1 MTLKNYNCKKIVHIL
16 IMTVILIIAGMGM
29 AIQAANAA
37 TNPSGIPKKG
47 DKYTGTAT
55 ATKGWELNGNRNAGA
70 ILKNDGKFGGHVKTT
85 KAYCIDRQKYMPHK
99 GYKYKYTA
107 KVTSVKNNKT
117 GVAVSGYIRYIP
129 TKAPK
134 AGSPSKTQRLQCN
147 KWSFTLKASPKLQL
161 KKVTTSKCENF
172 TKNNSNYSLAGTTYG
187 LYKDKGCKD
196 KKGTFKIKKNGMSNT
211 LNVEKGKTYYVKEIK
226 AGKGYK
232 VDKTVHKVKNT
243 KYNTVK
249 KFTVADEAIG
259 DPLELSLQKYDCR
272 SGESKIP
279 EDGSLKGAE
288 FTLTYKH
295 DGKTEKWVFAAG
307 KDGRIQLERKWAKS
321 YLVQSK
327 SSKLHEDANGV
338 CFPLGTYTLEETQE
352 PLGYRKSDDKRT
364 ITISQIPGMNK
375 SKVTMTP
382 TDDGFKNI
390 KIDEYAARG
399 DFKLH
404 KVEKKKEMTTYCDT
418 CDENIS
424 GLSEEERAEKHGTTY
439 YCPECGID
447 KTATHDKETIEKH
460 MTEKHPD
467 KNTEEVKQDTNP
479 EATETK
485 TDNKEEAKKETAAQ
499 SKQNEKAEVKTEKS
513 ESVQENSK
521 EDQENKEE
529 AKDSTDESGKDGN
542 VKEDGQDETKDDE
555 NKDETETVK
564 YKTMTGLRTR
574 MIDAGKDPVENPL
587 ANVVFKLT
595 NTETGESHEIKT
607 DENGNYDSK
616 NDENLWFGKEEK
628 KENLGKLEKGTYKLE
643 EQECDAN
650 QGMILAAPK
659 IFVIEKDG
667 AYIDLGTIINSNP
680 LIQTTALDKN
690 TGDHIAYGKKTITI
704 VDTVKYKNLR
714 PGHTY
719 TLNGTLMDKETGKAF
734 LDKNGNKVTASTT
747 FTTKTIED
755 GFTDEDK
762 SGSIQLPFT
771 FEIAGDSFGKKL
783 VAFEDMKEDG
793 HKFAV
798 HADLEDQ
805 EQTVIIPKIG
815 TEAIGKDSET
825 NLINNSGMQTIND
838 TVKYEGLLAGKSYT
852 MTGYAVD
859 SKTGKEIEGTKNS
872 IQFSA
877 DKESGSVV
885 VPITIDAA
893 KHAGSDV
900 VIFEELYYNGKIVAD
915 HTDLKD
921 SKQTVHISEI
931 KTKAVDK
938 DTKLNIIKK
947 SGAQNIVDTVTY
959 KNLIAGKTYTG
970 KAWLVDPET
979 GDKIEGTEVTKEF
992 TAEEANGTFDM
1003 ELTFTQDENEPL
1015 EKVTVF
1021 EEVYL
1026 GDKLIGEHKDVTD
1039 TDQTLSDIKIKTKAE
1054 AEDTKTNET
1063 SGIGK
1068 KKIIDTV
1075 HVSGLVTGDQY
1086 EVRGWLTDSEG
1097 KKLEG
1102 TDGTQKFEAKA
1113 SEMDVKVELTFDA
1126 SKYAGEDVHVFE
1138 ELYRQNILI
1147 GEHKDTGDEDQVVHV
1162 SKVDT
1167 SAVSATWGNTIVPT
1181 KGKQYINDSVV
1192 YDNLDTDS
1200 TYTLKS
1206 WAVDKETGKKIE
1218 GSDATKTFTPEA
1230 PQEETAENETADT
1243 EDENIADKNEENK
1256 DEVDSEDTED
1266 NEDIEDSEDGDMDE
1280 DEDEDVDDNEDSDEA
1295 DDNEDEDTPS
1305 DEDKDETTKENNHVR
1320 TSGTVETTLPVKGE
1334 DVRGKHIVVFQ
1345 EIYDK
1350 DGNLIGE
1357 HKDINSSDQ
1366 SVFGPEIGTK
1376 AKVAGG
1382 LSQLVQGEGKT
1393 VVKDTIAYKNLER
1406 RNKYQVISWLVD
1418 HNGKKISGTETKST
1432 FTPESPNGVVTVK
1445 IPVDQSKL
1453 KDTKLVA
1460 FEEVRLDGKFVAE
1473 HKDVHDK
1480 NQTVTITTPNTGDM
1494 KKMLPWIILA
1504 IVAAGGIGTVVYK
1517 KKKAA
1522 KK

>member
-1 MTLKNYNCKKIVHIL
+1 MILKNYNCKRIVHIL

-55 ATKGWELNGNRNAGA
+55 ATKGWDLNGNRNAGA

-117 GVAVSGYIRYIP
+117 GVAVTGYIRYIP

-187 LYKDKGCKD
+187 LYKDKGCKS
-196 KKGTFKIKKNGMSNT
+196 KKGTFTVGKNGMSNT

-249 KFTVADEAIG
+249 KFTVADEPYD
-259 DPLELSLQKYDCR
+259 DPMFISIH
-272 SGESKIP
+272 KIDDTGRETKP
-279 EDGSLKGAE
+279 DDGSLAGAQ
-288 FTLTYKH
+288 FTVTYPA
-295 DGKTEKWVFAAG
+295 GKRSWVFKTDKYG
-307 KDGRIQLERKWAKS
+307 KIKITSNEAEEAKVS
-321 YLVQSK
+321 GSDFYRGK
-327 SSKLHEDANGV
+327 NGEV
-338 CFPLGTYTLEETQE
+338 VFPLGEYKVRETNP
-352 PLGYRKSDDKRT
+352 PLGYRTDTKEHTVWIKLNGTKPVISGNELDESGKLTVKEKS
-364 ITISQIPGMNK
+364 
-375 SKVTMTP
+375 
-382 TDDGFKNI
+382 
-390 KIDEYAARG
+390 ARG

-418 CDENIS
+418 CDENITD
-424 GLSEEERAEKHGTTY
+424 LSEEERAEKHGTTY

-460 MTEKHPD
+460 MAEKHPD

-479 EATETK
+479 EAADTK
-485 TDNKEEAKKETAAQ
+485 TDNKEEAKKETSAQ
-499 SKQNEKAEVKTEKS
+499 SEQNEKAEVKTEKS
-513 ESVQENSK
+513 ESVQENGK

-529 AKDSTDESGKDGN
+529 AKDSSDESGKDGT

-628 KENLGKLEKGTYKLE
+628 KDNLGKLEKGTYKLE

-659 IFVIEKDG
+659 TFVIEKDG

-762 SGSIQLPFT
+762 SGSVQLPFT
-771 FEIAGDSFGKKL
+771 FEISGDSFGKKL

-938 DTKLNIIKK
+938 DTKLNVIKK

-970 KAWLVDPET
+970 KAWLVNPET

-1181 KGKQYINDSVV
+1181 KGKQYINDSVM

-1230 PQEETAENETADT
+1230 PQEETAGNETVDT

-1256 DEVDSEDTED
+1256 EEVDSKDSED

-1305 DEDKDETTKENNHVR
+1305 DEDKDEATEENNHVR

-1334 DVRGKHIVVFQ
+1334 DVKGKHIVVFQ

-1382 LSQLVQGEGKT
+1382 LSQLVQGGGKT

-1418 HNGKKISGTETKST
+1418 HNGKKVSGTETKST
-1432 FTPESPNGVVTVK
+1432 FTPENSNGVVTVK

-1480 NQTVTITTPNTGDM
+1480 DQTVTITTPNTGDM

>member
-29 AIQAANAA
+29 AIQSANAA

-55 ATKGWELNGNRNAGA
+55 ATKGWDLNGNRNAGA
-70 ILKNDGKFGGHVKTT
+70 ILKNNGKFGGHVKTT

-117 GVAVSGYIRYIP
+117 GVTVSGYIRYIP

-147 KWSFTLKASPKLQL
+147 KWSFALKASPKLQL

-187 LYKDKGCKD
+187 LYKDKGCKN
-196 KKGTFKIKKNGMSNT
+196 KKGTFKIEKNGMSNT

-249 KFTVADEAIG
+249 KFTVADEPYN
-259 DPLELSLQKYDCR
+259 DPMFIRVC
-272 SGESKIP
+272 KIDDTGREVKP
-279 EDGSLKGAE
+279 DDGSLAGAQ
-288 FTLTYKH
+288 FTVTYPE
-295 DGKTEKWVFAAG
+295 GKRSWVFKTN
-307 KDGRIQLERKWAKS
+307 KDGEIIIRGTSAEKS
-321 YLVQSK
+321 KVSGSDFYRNEKGTV
-327 SSKLHEDANGV
+327 V
-338 CFPLGTYTLEETQE
+338 FPLGEYKVRETNP
-352 PLGYRKSDDKRT
+352 PLGYRTDTKEHTVWIKLNGTKPVISGNELDESGKLTVKEKS
-364 ITISQIPGMNK
+364 
-375 SKVTMTP
+375 
-382 TDDGFKNI
+382 
-390 KIDEYAARG
+390 ARG

-418 CDENIS
+418 CDENITD
-424 GLSEEERAEKHGTTY
+424 LSEEERAEKHGTTY

-467 KNTEEVKQDTNP
+467 KNTEEVKQGTKP
-479 EATETK
+479 EATDTK
-485 TDNKEEAKKETAAQ
+485 TDNKEEAKKETTAQ

-513 ESVQENSK
+513 ESVQENGK

-529 AKDSTDESGKDGN
+529 VKDSADESGKDGN

-628 KENLGKLEKGTYKLE
+628 KDNLGKLEKGTYKLE

-659 IFVIEKDG
+659 TFVIEKDG

-762 SGSIQLPFT
+762 SGSVQLTFT
-771 FEIAGDSFGKKL
+771 FEISGDSFGKKL

-938 DTKLNIIKK
+938 DTKLNVIKK

-970 KAWLVDPET
+970 KAWLVNPET

-1181 KGKQYINDSVV
+1181 KGKQYINDSVM

-1218 GSDATKTFTPEA
+1218 GSDATKTFTPET
-1230 PQEETAENETADT
+1230 PQEETAENETVDT

-1305 DEDKDETTKENNHVR
+1305 DEDKDETTEENNHVR

-1334 DVRGKHIVVFQ
+1334 DVKGKHIVVFQ

-1382 LSQLVQGEGKT
+1382 LSQLVQGGGKT

-1418 HNGKKISGTETKST
+1418 HNGKKVSGTETKST
-1432 FTPESPNGVVTVK
+1432 FTPENSNGVVTVK

-1480 NQTVTITTPNTGDM
+1480 DQTVTITTPNTGDM

>member
-1 MTLKNYNCKKIVHIL
+1 MILKNYNCKKIVHIL

-55 ATKGWELNGNRNAGA
+55 ATKGWDLNGNRNAGA
-70 ILKNDGKFGGHVKTT
+70 ILKNNGKFGGHVKTT
-85 KAYCIDRQKYMPHK
+85 KTYCIDRQKYMPHK

-196 KKGTFKIKKNGMSNT
+196 KKGTFKIEKNGMSNT

-249 KFTVADEAIG
+249 KFTVADEPYC
-259 DPLELSLQKYDCR
+259 DPMFISIHKIDDTGRESEPDDDSLAGAQFTVTYPAGKR
-272 SGESKIP
+272 SWVFKTKD
-279 EDGSLKGAE
+279 DGSIRINSEEAAEAKVSGSDFYRNEKG
-288 FTLTYKH
+288 TI
-295 DGKTEKWVFAAG
+295 V
-307 KDGRIQLERKWAKS
+307 
-321 YLVQSK
+321 
-327 SSKLHEDANGV
+327 
-338 CFPLGTYTLEETQE
+338 FPLGEYDVQETNP
-352 PLGYRKSDDKRT
+352 PLGYRKDTDIHHAEIKLNAALKVVTVGNELDESGKLT
-364 ITISQIPGMNK
+364 VKEK
-375 SKVTMTP
+375 S
-382 TDDGFKNI
+382 
-390 KIDEYAARG
+390 ARG

-418 CDENIS
+418 CDENITD
-424 GLSEEERAEKHGTTY
+424 LSEEERAEKHGTTY

-467 KNTEEVKQDTNP
+467 KNTEEVKQGTKP
-479 EATETK
+479 EATDTK

-499 SKQNEKAEVKTEKS
+499 SDQNEKAEVKTEKS

-521 EDQENKEE
+521 EDQENKDEM
-529 AKDSTDESGKDGN
+529 KDSTDESEKDGN

-555 NKDETETVK
+555 NKDEAETVK

-595 NTETGESHEIKT
+595 NTETGESHEIRT

-659 IFVIEKDG
+659 TFVIEKDG

-762 SGSIQLPFT
+762 SGSVELTFT
-771 FEIAGDSFGKKL
+771 FEISGDSFGKKL

-938 DTKLNIIKK
+938 DTKLNVIKK

-992 TAEEANGTFDM
+992 TAEETSGTFDM

-1039 TDQTLSDIKIKTKAE
+1039 TNQTLSDIKIKTKAE

-1102 TDGTQKFEAKA
+1102 TDGAQKFEAKA

-1181 KGKQYINDSVV
+1181 KGKQYINDYVT

-1218 GSDATKTFTPEA
+1218 GSDATKTFTPET

-1280 DEDEDVDDNEDSDEA
+1280 DEDEATE
-1295 DDNEDEDTPS
+1295 
-1305 DEDKDETTKENNHVR
+1305 ENNHVR

-1382 LSQLVQGEGKT
+1382 LSQLVQGGGKT

-1418 HNGKKISGTETKST
+1418 HNGKKVSGTETKST
-1432 FTPESPNGVVTVK
+1432 FTPENSNGVVTVK

-1480 NQTVTITTPNTGDM
+1480 DQTVTITTPNTGDM

>member
-1 MTLKNYNCKKIVHIL
+1 MILKNYNCKKIVHIL

-762 SGSIQLPFT
+762 SGSVELPFT

-959 KNLIAGKTYTG
+959 KNLVAGKTYTG

-1003 ELTFTQDENEPL
+1003 ELTFTQDENKPL

-1126 SKYAGEDVHVFE
+1126 SKYASEDVHVFE
-1138 ELYRQNILI
+1138 ELYCQNILI
-1147 GEHKDTGDEDQVVHV
+1147 G
-1162 SKVDT
+1162 
-1167 SAVSATWGNTIVPT
+1167 
-1181 KGKQYINDSVV
+1181 
-1192 YDNLDTDS
+1192 
-1200 TYTLKS
+1200 
-1206 WAVDKETGKKIE
+1206 
-1218 GSDATKTFTPEA
+1218 
-1230 PQEETAENETADT
+1230 
-1243 EDENIADKNEENK
+1243 
-1256 DEVDSEDTED
+1256 
-1266 NEDIEDSEDGDMDE
+1266 
-1280 DEDEDVDDNEDSDEA
+1280 
-1295 DDNEDEDTPS
+1295 
-1305 DEDKDETTKENNHVR
+1305 
-1320 TSGTVETTLPVKGE
+1320 
-1334 DVRGKHIVVFQ
+1334 
-1345 EIYDK
+1345 
-1350 DGNLIGE
+1350 
-1357 HKDINSSDQ
+1357 
-1366 SVFGPEIGTK
+1366 
-1376 AKVAGG
+1376 
-1382 LSQLVQGEGKT
+1382 
-1393 VVKDTIAYKNLER
+1393 
-1406 RNKYQVISWLVD
+1406 
-1418 HNGKKISGTETKST
+1418 
-1432 FTPESPNGVVTVK
+1432 
-1445 IPVDQSKL
+1445 
-1453 KDTKLVA
+1453 
-1460 FEEVRLDGKFVAE
+1460 
-1473 HKDVHDK
+1473 
-1480 NQTVTITTPNTGDM
+1480 
-1494 KKMLPWIILA
+1494 
-1504 IVAAGGIGTVVYK
+1504 
-1517 KKKAA
+1517 
-1522 KK
+1522 

>member
-55 ATKGWELNGNRNAGA
+55 ATKGWDLNGNRNAGA
-70 ILKNDGKFGGHVKTT
+70 ILKNNGKFGGHVKTT

-107 KVTSVKNNKT
+107 KVTSVKDNKT
-117 GVAVSGYIRYIP
+117 GVAVSGYIRYVP

-187 LYKDKGCKD
+187 LYKDKGCKE
-196 KKGTFKIKKNGMSNT
+196 KKGTFTVGKNGMSNT

-232 VDKTVHKVKNT
+232 LDKTVHKVKNT

-249 KFTVADEAIG
+249 KFTVADEPYD
-259 DPLELSLQKYDCR
+259 DPMFISIH
-272 SGESKIP
+272 KIDDTGRETKP
-279 EDGSLKGAE
+279 DDGSLAGAQ
-288 FTLTYKH
+288 FTVTYPA
-295 DGKTEKWVFAAG
+295 GKRSWVFKTDKYGEITIRSEEAEKAKVSGSDFYRNKAG
-307 KDGRIQLERKWAKS
+307 D
-321 YLVQSK
+321 V
-327 SSKLHEDANGV
+327 V
-338 CFPLGTYTLEETQE
+338 FPLGEYKVRETNP
-352 PLGYRKSDDKRT
+352 PLGYRTDTEEYTVVIKLNGTKPVISGNELDESGKLTVKEKS
-364 ITISQIPGMNK
+364 
-375 SKVTMTP
+375 
-382 TDDGFKNI
+382 
-390 KIDEYAARG
+390 ARG

-404 KVEKKKEMTTYCDT
+404 KVEKEKEMTTYCDT
-418 CDENIS
+418 CDENITD
-424 GLSEEERAEKHGTTY
+424 LSEEERAEKHGTTY

-467 KNTEEVKQDTNP
+467 KNTEEVKQGTKP
-479 EATETK
+479 EATDTK
-485 TDNKEEAKKETAAQ
+485 AGNKEEAKKETAAQ
-499 SKQNEKAEVKTEKS
+499 SEQNEKS
-513 ESVQENSK
+513 ESVQENGK

-529 AKDSTDESGKDGN
+529 AKDSSDESGKDGT

-607 DENGNYDSK
+607 DQNGNYDSK

-628 KENLGKLEKGTYKLE
+628 KDNLGKLEKGTYKLE

-650 QGMILAAPK
+650 QGMILATPK
-659 IFVIEKDG
+659 TFVIEKDG

-762 SGSIQLPFT
+762 SGSVQLPFT
-771 FEIAGDSFGKKL
+771 FEISGDSFGKKL

-938 DTKLNIIKK
+938 DTKLNVIKK

-970 KAWLVDPET
+970 KAWLVNPET

-1039 TDQTLSDIKIKTKAE
+1039 TNQTLSDIKIKTKAE

-1181 KGKQYINDSVV
+1181 KGKQYINDSVM

-1218 GSDATKTFTPEA
+1218 GSDATKTFTPEV

-1256 DEVDSEDTED
+1256 EEVDSKDSED
-1266 NEDIEDSEDGDMDE
+1266 NEDIEDSEDEDMDE

-1305 DEDKDETTKENNHVR
+1305 GEDKDEATEENNRVR

-1334 DVRGKHIVVFQ
+1334 DVKGKHIVVFQ

-1382 LSQLVQGEGKT
+1382 LSQLVQGGGKT

-1418 HNGKKISGTETKST
+1418 HNGKKVSGTETKST
-1432 FTPESPNGVVTVK
+1432 FTPENSNGVVTVK

-1480 NQTVTITTPNTGDM
+1480 DQTVTITTPNTGDM